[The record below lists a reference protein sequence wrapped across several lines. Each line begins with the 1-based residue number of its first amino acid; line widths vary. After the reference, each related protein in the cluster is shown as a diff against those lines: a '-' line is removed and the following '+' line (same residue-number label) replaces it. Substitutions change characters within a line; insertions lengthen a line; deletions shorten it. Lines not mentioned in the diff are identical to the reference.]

1 MGQITKKVIK
11 TVFVCLVTLMMLLS
25 CLQLSGITAVNA
37 AAGDI
42 PDHSKTLTDN
52 KDGTYTIELT
62 VTGDADTETTTTV
75 NKSNVVLVIDTSGS
89 MANPATDEYNTYTY
103 NASTYDSNTYYYGRT
118 NSGTYVRL
126 GRYNNQWYR
135 TDNENYYYGTVY
147 TPAVTRLD
155 AAKAAACDL
164 VDKLLANNKDETLN
178 GVSLRDIVE
187 ISVVSFAGVRGN
199 VNGVNHGVITTY
211 SGSHTD
217 GTAIKNWINALT
229 QVGGTNWER
238 ALSTALTQ
246 ANAYSSQTGETTS
259 VIFLTDGM
267 PTFYG
272 NDSGTGQ
279 ETADNVHSCWN
290 NADDDARA
298 IVNAGYTLYN
308 IFAFGADST
317 GFNNDN
323 NRTPSD
329 YLKSLT
335 NYAYRGTGTYANT
348 ESTDYTRKYFFDAK
362 DTSALEA
369 AFTAIINNISNT
381 LGIAEVG
388 IADGT
393 TSHVSAGTGVAV
405 DIIDT
410 DPDSAKYWMEW
421 NVNNDGTFDMTIN
434 NVTKT
439 YTATQNGENVVIS
452 WLDGETAKTATYK
465 GKVSGGKVK
474 IQWESATDFYNVAPN
489 DAEFTDDSVNWD
501 LSGAGVLLD
510 NVTYSYSFVVY
521 PSQYTLD
528 TIADLKN
535 GTIEYDDLPGDV
547 GDYIVDNG
555 GGSYSF
561 RTNTTATLS
570 YNDTRTDD
578 GPQSIT
584 FTPPTPQKADAQEMD
599 LKKLWAGSYQRSD
612 GTLEEQQPVIF
623 TILRDNASAGTITLE
638 YNEDPNL
645 SYTGSIF
652 IANGLMTVD
661 KVNKVVSIK
670 DPGHDYQL
678 QEPTGLTYHWE
689 LDADILHPMIVNGN
703 QEMLRRLENN
713 EIPEEMGSDAY
724 YTDGTNEYY
733 KMGSYTYVSSGS
745 NAALTATNIRRSNL
759 NLTKAV
765 QGKDAPADAL
775 FTFNITVNSAN
786 GLDGKPEDLWFSVQD
801 ADENTIYPIPGI
813 SNATE
818 EAGGTGYYYVT
829 SGTTFT
835 VQMKAGWNLRF
846 TNVLTG
852 TTYTM
857 EETTLPTGF
866 EFVKVEC
873 NVDEEGTEKDPVV
886 TGQSISGTVVQGD
899 KSYIVTYTNKFEF
912 ATVSPE
918 VTKVLSVPTGV
929 TGPTDITGW
938 YTFTLKP
945 ANGGSMRI
953 AADEDVVTELNK
965 ITAAPYVYDGVT
977 YTKISDTLYY
987 YEATELTVK
996 NPSATGGTGVFSKL
1010 LFDEAGEYS
1019 YIVTEAKSA
1028 DKAADAAK
1036 ITDDA
1041 EASSGKAI
1049 TVTVSEAADGSLTAT
1064 ATSVTFTNKY
1074 EPEKISVVVKKI
1086 WKDDENRDNI
1096 RPQSVSVTLTGNNG
1110 YNSTQTLSSAN
1121 SWTYTWESLLKYADY
1136 ANEVAGNA
1144 IAYSL
1149 TETTTNVITGEDTPT
1164 TYAYKVEGNATEGF
1178 VVTNTHTPVVI
1189 EVKATKVWDDNNNQD
1204 GKRPATITLRLFAGD
1219 TEVADSA
1226 KQISKDAT
1234 GEALTVTWDNL
1245 PKYDQGVEIEYTV
1258 KEDTVTGYSTTITG
1272 DMEDGFTVTNS
1283 YTPETASVKVTKV
1296 WEDNNNQDGKRE
1308 TVTIQLYANDVAVE
1322 GKTLE
1327 TAANESAT
1335 FEGLPVYANGTKI
1348 SYSVKETGAP
1358 AVYTTTISDPVTLTA
1373 GATTVPEITVTNSYT
1388 PATFQLEVDKVWA
1401 DNNDQDGIRPSTATV
1416 QLYQKVG
1423 SGAETAVTGKSE
1435 TVPYAGGEVVT
1446 WTLPVYENGQQITYS
1461 IQETLPE
1468 NSGYTSSVSSP
1479 VVATED
1485 PETTP
1490 VITVTNTHNPYT
1502 TKITITKTW
1511 DDKNDQDALRDGVVG
1526 TITLTRKY
1534 GTDGSEN
1541 KGEVKL
1547 EAEAT
1552 WTKNGNVWTVEID
1565 NLPVNINGNPVTY
1578 SIDET
1583 LTTPNG
1589 YTIDSISDPVAA
1601 VTGDSGTLNVT
1612 NKHVPEVTTVTVVK
1626 NWVDNSDQDGKRAS
1640 VGATVK
1646 LFRAVGDGDKTAVGD
1661 AVTVGTDNNSWAY
1674 TWEGLDKYE
1683 GGQPITYSVEESK
1696 NNEIYTT
1703 VITDPVLSTATERTI
1718 TVTNTYTPETT
1729 NIKVVKVWNDNS
1741 DQDGIRKDVVASVQ
1755 LYAQPEGGEKVA
1767 VAERTAPVPTA
1778 NTSNELDVITFTGLP
1793 VYEDGKKITYSI
1805 EETITTAKGYE
1816 LESISDPVVAVDSA
1830 TGVITVTNKYT
1841 PETVKVT
1848 VIKVWDDKQNQ
1859 DGKRPA
1865 DLDVAL
1871 LADNAETGK
1880 SVTLT
1885 PDTWTG
1891 SIEGLPKYKDHGT
1904 LITYTWSEE
1913 ELPEGYELT
1922 KTEVDEATGYITT
1935 LTNSYKP
1942 EETTI
1947 TVTKKWDDK
1956 EDQDGLR
1963 ASVEATV
1970 TLYKTVGETTTAVDT
1985 VTVPYAGGTV
1995 KQWEKLPVYEN
2006 GVKIVYSVVETLTV
2020 DKGYKTD
2027 TAEAVTVANGSTKEI
2042 TNSYT
2047 PEVTTIEVTKKW
2059 DDNNDQDGKRE
2070 GVVAT
2075 VTLYK
2080 TVGETTTAIETVDVP
2095 YTDGVV
2101 KKWENLPVYEKVGQ
2115 KITYTVKETL
2125 VTPNE
2130 YTTDTAEEVVVAN
2143 GGTKEITNSY
2153 TPETT
2158 KLTVTKTWADS
2169 NDQDGV
2175 RKDVKA
2181 TVQLYK
2187 TVGET
2192 KTAVGDPVE
2201 VGTEDDW
2208 SNTWNNLPVYENK
2221 TVIVYSVEETL
2232 SENTEY
2238 TKSGDEVTKTATKE
2252 DSGIIAITNTYVTK
2266 VVEISVEKV
2275 WDDNEDQDGFRPDS
2289 VTVILKADGE
2299 TVRQVEL
2306 TSEGEWKATVDKLPM
2321 YKAGVEIKYEFDELK
2336 IAEYDTEIEN
2346 TAELVQTG
2354 KTYQF
2359 TVTNTHEPETT
2370 KITVTKLWDDANDQ
2384 DGIRKNVGATVQLYK
2399 TVGET
2404 KTAVGEPV
2412 EVGTEDDWS
2421 HVFGVDEEG
2430 NTTLPVY
2437 EGGKKITYSV
2447 EETLPDG
2454 SKYTKSGDDV
2464 TKEAFKDES
2473 GTIEIKNSYT
2483 PELTTATVKK
2493 VWDDDNNNDGF
2504 RPEKLTVKLL
2514 ADNKDTGK
2522 TVELTE
2528 ENEWTATIE
2537 KLDKYRDHGV
2547 EIVYTWE
2554 EVDLPKG
2561 YELTNTATEGTVTT
2575 LTNTH
2580 NNELVEVPVEKVW
2593 KGDEDYDVRPESI
2606 EVKLKGTVTV
2616 DGKEEVV
2623 VTDTQELKEGEDGKW
2638 TYTWTKLNKRYNG
2651 VEIKYTVEEPAVP
2664 AGYKSVIT
2672 GDATG
2677 GYTITNTF
2685 KPFSF
2690 DPPVIKVVDGDH
2702 ELADPNETFTFKFE
2716 AIANED
2722 GEVPPMPEGS
2732 EGNVKTITIPAGKG
2746 YEFGEVEITKVGKY
2760 TYEITEV
2767 NDGKAGYTYSD
2778 QKYTLVFDVDVN
2790 TDNELVCQLT
2800 INGEV
2805 VDYKNL
2811 EESPFEFVNIFRETV
2826 EVTVEK
2832 VWDDN
2837 NNADGKRPE
2846 EIEVTLYAND
2856 KKVETVK
2863 LNEENE
2869 WKYTFE
2875 DLPFSDDK
2883 FEEIQYTVK
2892 EDKVPEGYSMS
2903 HSQSGYAV
2911 TITNTKNPPE
2921 TSDSSNLK
2929 LWATLMT
2936 LSMTSSVALAGVAL
2950 KRRKEEEE

>member
-1 MGQITKKVIK
+1 MGTFTKKVMK
-11 TVFVCLVTLMMLLS
+11 TLLS
-25 CLQLSGITAVNA
+25 VLMCFSVLQAPRMGSEVHA
-37 AAGDI
+37 AANDV
-42 PDHSKTLTDN
+42 PDHDKILTIN
-52 KDGTYTIELT
+52 SDGTYTIALN
-62 VTGDADTETTTTV
+62 VTGDSEKNIRKV
-75 NKSNVVLVIDTSGS
+75 NVIVVFDTSSS
-89 MANPATDEYNTYTY
+89 MNT
-103 NASTYDSNTYYYGRT
+103 R
-118 NSGTYVRL
+118 SGTSGVS
-126 GRYNNQWYR
+126 
-135 TDNENYYYGTVY
+135 Y
-147 TPAVTRLD
+147 TPTDSTSTGLYGIVDDEFVPLTRGGTYGNRTFWYNGVQYTGQRYTRQDGNQSRLQAAESAVNEL
-155 AAKAAACDL
+155 AHA
-164 VDKLLANNKDETLN
+164 LLAYNSVEGNPEDTVEMAFVDFANTAVIAQSPTTSYDDFAEVVFSRDAGNNN
-178 GVSLRDIVE
+178 R
-187 ISVVSFAGVRGN
+187 
-199 VNGVNHGVITTY
+199 
-211 SGSHTD
+211 
-217 GTAIKNWINALT
+217 
-229 QVGGTNWER
+229 GTNWEAGLAA
-238 ALSTALTQ
+238 ALNVNFNDSDPT
-246 ANAYSSQTGETTS
+246 Y
-259 VIFLTDGM
+259 VIFVSDGA
-267 PTFYG
+267 PTFRTNANGYTQDYNNTYG
-272 NDSGTGQ
+272 VYGTGS
-279 ETADNVHSCWN
+279 ETNSDNVTRSY
-290 NADDDARA
+290 NAATDDAKA
-298 IVNAGYTLYN
+298 IVDAGYEFYT
-308 IFAFGADST
+308 IFAYGSTLGQTNMTNITTASGAPASHN
-317 GFNNDN
+317 F
-323 NRTPSD
+323 S
-329 YLKSLT
+329 
-335 NYAYRGTGTYANT
+335 AANT
-348 ESTDYTRKYFFDAK
+348 AELQE
-362 DTSALEA
+362 ALATILNEIEMA
-369 AFTAIINNISNT
+369 
-381 LGIAEVG
+381 GIGAVSMS
-388 IADGT
+388 DGT
-393 TSHVSAGTGVAV
+393 TSSVTTTTGEISNLLTVDTSSYKYYRAGGLENGSEKYDSTANGGLGEEWTDAPTAKFEDGAVIWDLKSEGVL
-405 DIIDT
+405 
-410 DPDSAKYWMEW
+410 E
-421 NVNNDGTFDMTIN
+421 NDVTYTVTFDC
-434 NVTKT
+434 
-439 YTATQNGENVVIS
+439 
-452 WLDGETAKTATYK
+452 W
-465 GKVSGGKVK
+465 
-474 IQWESATDFYNVAPN
+474 
-489 DAEFTDDSVNWD
+489 
-501 LSGAGVLLD
+501 
-510 NVTYSYSFVVY
+510 
-521 PSQYTLD
+521 PSQTTLD
-528 TIADLKN
+528 IAADIKNNPSSYNSLDANIKKYINPDGSLK
-535 GTIEYDDLPGDV
+535 
-547 GDYIVDNG
+547 
-555 GGSYSF
+555 
-561 RTNTTATLS
+561 TNTTASLS
-570 YNDTRTDD
+570 YTDTRTGQSASSEFENPDPVTTSAIEQLAVSKEWENAMD
-578 GPQSIT
+578 GRQAEPITLTVTRDGNPQYTMTLGDKIDPETGDPIWSDNVWISIGILRHAANGEYTDSANNKYEILETGHDFT
-584 FTPPTPQKADAQEMD
+584 FEEPKDLGYYWELDVPTVRPMMI
-599 LKKLWAGSYQRSD
+599 D
-612 GTLEEQQPVIF
+612 GTLTMLIKKEGNYNNPNNTVEY
-623 TILRDNASAGTITLE
+623 TINGKTYYVGATGAAS
-638 YNEDPNL
+638 
-645 SYTGSIF
+645 
-652 IANGLMTVD
+652 
-661 KVNKVVSIK
+661 
-670 DPGHDYQL
+670 
-678 QEPTGLTYHWE
+678 
-689 LDADILHPMIVNGN
+689 
-703 QEMLRRLENN
+703 
-713 EIPEEMGSDAY
+713 
-724 YTDGTNEYY
+724 
-733 KMGSYTYVSSGS
+733 
-745 NAALTATNIRRSNL
+745 LTATNHRRARL
-759 NLTKAV
+759 NLTKV
-765 QGKDAPADAL
+765 VDGEDADPAQTFP
-775 FTFNITVNSAN
+775 FTLNVVDSKASEGSADNLNS
-786 GLDGKPEDLWFSVQD
+786 DYYVWFS
-801 ADENTIYPIPGI
+801 IYNGGYV
-813 SNATE
+813 
-818 EAGGTGYYYVT
+818 EAVVSGAEKEMKDGEWTGYYYAP
-829 SGTTFT
+829 SGSNI
-835 VQMKAGWNLRF
+835 VVNLKAGDNLRF
-846 TNVLTG
+846 INLPVDTKYTFTEGTMPDNYTFTSSVLGAKTWDDDGNEVTVPNSNADPNFSGAKTTTG
-852 TTYTM
+852 TIKLTNTDYTVTYKNTYSLTDIEVTKVWVDNSDQDGKRPTV
-857 EETTLPTGF
+857 EEFKSYL
-866 EFVKVEC
+866 VLKA
-873 NVDEEGTEKDPVV
+873 DGTDV
-886 TGQSISGTVVQGD
+886 TSANADKLTVVVDPDDSNKFLITWTGLDRYADGKEIKYTVEENAIPLYETEGSPAEDHGTITNSHETITTDITVKKQWDDGSD
-899 KSYIVTYTNKFEF
+899 QDGKRPASVTFQLFADGKAVEGKTITLSKPDGATVNEWTAQFEDLPQYANGKEIVYSIKELKGTTPLNENEKLDDNYTVTYPELLTAKNSY
-912 ATVSPE
+912 TPE
-918 VTKVLSVPTGV
+918 VTKV
-929 TGPTDITGW
+929 
-938 YTFTLKP
+938 
-945 ANGGSMRI
+945 
-953 AADEDVVTELNK
+953 
-965 ITAAPYVYDGVT
+965 TASKT
-977 YTKISDTLYY
+977 WSD
-987 YEATELTVK
+987 
-996 NPSATGGTGVFSKL
+996 
-1010 LFDEAGEYS
+1010 
-1019 YIVTEAKSA
+1019 
-1028 DKAADAAK
+1028 
-1036 ITDDA
+1036 
-1041 EASSGKAI
+1041 
-1049 TVTVSEAADGSLTAT
+1049 
-1064 ATSVTFTNKY
+1064 
-1074 EPEKISVVVKKI
+1074 
-1086 WKDDENRDNI
+1086 
-1096 RPQSVSVTLTGNNG
+1096 
-1110 YNSTQTLSSAN
+1110 NS
-1121 SWTYTWESLLKYADY
+1121 
-1136 ANEVAGNA
+1136 
-1144 IAYSL
+1144 
-1149 TETTTNVITGEDTPT
+1149 
-1164 TYAYKVEGNATEGF
+1164 
-1178 VVTNTHTPVVI
+1178 
-1189 EVKATKVWDDNNNQD
+1189 NQD
-1204 GKRPATITLRLFAGD
+1204 GKRPENAT
-1219 TEVADSA
+1219 V
-1226 KQISKDAT
+1226 
-1234 GEALTVTWDNL
+1234 
-1245 PKYDQGVEIEYTV
+1245 
-1258 KEDTVTGYSTTITG
+1258 
-1272 DMEDGFTVTNS
+1272 
-1283 YTPETASVKVTKV
+1283 
-1296 WEDNNNQDGKRE
+1296 
-1308 TVTIQLYANDVAVE
+1308 QLYKTVGETKTAVGSPVTVPFDGGRIE
-1322 GKTLE
+1322 PEAWT
-1327 TAANESAT
+1327 N
-1335 FEGLPVYANGTKI
+1335 LPVYENGVQIK
-1348 SYSVKETGAP
+1348 YSVEETLPEGSPYTKSGDGTLLP
-1358 AVYTTTISDPVTLTA
+1358 AVAGTTGNVAI
-1373 GATTVPEITVTNSYT
+1373 TNSYT

-1423 SGAETAVTGKSE
+1423 SGVETAVTGKSE

-1479 VVATED
+1479 VVATEN

-1490 VITVTNTHNPYT
+1490 VITVTNTHTPYT

-1534 GTDGSEN
+1534 GTDGSET

-1626 NWVDNSDQDGKRAS
+1626 NWVDNSDQDGKRTS
-1640 VGATVK
+1640 VGATVQ
-1646 LFRAVGDGDKTAVGD
+1646 LYRAVGEGDKTKVGD
-1661 AVTVGTDNNSWAY
+1661 PVTVGTDNNSWTY
-1674 TWEGLDKYE
+1674 TWDKLDKYE
-1683 GGQPITYSVEESK
+1683 GGQAITYSVEESK

-1741 DQDGIRKDVVASVQ
+1741 DQDGIRKDVEASVQ
-1755 LYAQPEGGEKVA
+1755 LYAQPEGGERVA
-1767 VAERTAPVPTA
+1767 VAERTAPIPTA

-1848 VIKVWDDKQNQ
+1848 VIKVWDDNKNQ
-1859 DGKRPA
+1859 DGKRPE

-1871 LADNAETGK
+1871 LADKEDTGK

-1885 PDTWTG
+1885 PETWTG

-1947 TVTKKWDDK
+1947 TVTKKWNDAD
-1956 EDQDGLR
+1956 DQDGLR

-1970 TLYKTVGETTTAVDT
+1970 TLYKTVGETTTEIET
-1985 VTVPYAGGTV
+1985 VTVPYAGGTI
-1995 KQWEKLPVYEN
+1995 KTWDPLPVYEN

-2143 GGTKEITNSY
+2143 GGTKEITNRY

-2175 RKDVKA
+2175 RKDVGA

-2192 KTAVGDPVE
+2192 KTAIGDPIE
-2201 VGTEDDW
+2201 VGTADDW
-2208 SNTWNNLPVYENK
+2208 SKTWEGLPVYENK

-2232 SENTEY
+2232 SEDTEY
-2238 TKSGDEVTKTATKE
+2238 AKSGDDVTKTAVKD
-2252 DSGIIAITNTYVTK
+2252 DSGTIAITNTYVTK

-2306 TSEGEWKATVDKLPM
+2306 TAEGEWKATVDKLPM

-2514 ADNKDTGK
+2514 ADEKDTGK

-2537 KLDKYRDHGV
+2537 ELDKYRDHGT
-2547 EIVYTWE
+2547 EIKYTWE

-2606 EVKLKGTVTV
+2606 EVKLTGTVTV

-2623 VTDTQELKEGEDGKW
+2623 FTETQKLEEGEDGKW

-2651 VEIKYTVEEPAVP
+2651 VEIEYTVEEPAVP
-2664 AGYKSVIT
+2664 AGYKCVIT

-2732 EGNVKTITIPAGKG
+2732 EGNVKTITIPAGKE
-2746 YEFGEVEITKVGKY
+2746 YEFGEVEITKIGKY

-2767 NDGKAGYTYSD
+2767 NDGKVGYTYD
-2778 QKYTLVFDVDVN
+2778 EQKYVLVFDVHVN
-2790 TDNELVCQLT
+2790 ENNELTCDLT
-2800 INGEV
+2800 INGELIEGF
-2805 VDYKNL
+2805 KNF
-2811 EESPFEFVNIFRETV
+2811 EAQPFEFINIFRETV

-2832 VWDDN
+2832 VWEDN

-2856 KKVETVK
+2856 KAVETVK
-2863 LNEENE
+2863 LNEENG

-2903 HSQSGYAV
+2903 HKQSGYAV

-2950 KRRKEEEE
+2950 KKRKEEEE